1 MNELLNDIDLK
12 NKENKF
18 EENLFVDKIIVN
30 KNRNSKIELPYI
42 ATEKWI
48 SQLGSRLEINY
59 KFSQMELHF

>member
-30 KNRNSKIELPYI
+30 KNRNSKSELPYI

-59 KFSQMELHF
+59 

>member
-30 KNRNSKIELPYI
+30 NNRNSKIELPYI

-59 KFSQMELHF
+59 

>member
-12 NKENKF
+12 NEENKF
-18 EENLFVDKIIVN
+18 EENLFVDKIIVK

-59 KFSQMELHF
+59 

>member
-1 MNELLNDIDLK
+1 MNELLNDISFK
-12 NKENKF
+12 TKENKF

-30 KNRNSKIELPYI
+30 KNRNSKVELPYI

-59 KFSQMELHF
+59 

>member
-1 MNELLNDIDLK
+1 MNELLNDISFK
-12 NKENKF
+12 TKENKL

-30 KNRNSKIELPYI
+30 KNRNSKVELPYI

-59 KFSQMELHF
+59 

>member
-18 EENLFVDKIIVN
+18 EESLFVDKIIVN

-59 KFSQMELHF
+59 

>member
-48 SQLGSRLEINY
+48 RQLGSRLEINP
-59 KFSQMELHF
+59 